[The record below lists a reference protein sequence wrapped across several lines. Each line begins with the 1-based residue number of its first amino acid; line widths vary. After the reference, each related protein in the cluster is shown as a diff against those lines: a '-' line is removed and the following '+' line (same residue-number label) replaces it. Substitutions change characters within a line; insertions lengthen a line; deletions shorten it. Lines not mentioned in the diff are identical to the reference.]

1 MKNGLQHLMLNR
13 AYGCGPLRGPINREL
28 KGGPPHGQSSSEY
41 SRGDDMN
48 SVLTIREDLAQVEV
62 LLGEEEL
69 EPKVKSSWLWQ
80 RKG

>member
-1 MKNGLQHLMLNR
+1 
-13 AYGCGPLRGPINREL
+13 
-28 KGGPPHGQSSSEY
+28 
-41 SRGDDMN
+41 MN